1 MLTRDLLR
9 DAVRLAANTD
19 TGKLRVTHMT
29 IEGVQRRVRVG
40 FATAMVITQ
49 ALADAGVLGPH
60 NAVRNRRQVLADDLD
75 AAYALID
82 EAIDDGRIELT
93 PTVNAPNPAVDHG

>member
-1 MLTRDLLR
+1 MGDEKPH
-9 DAVRLAANTD
+9 
-19 TGKLRVTHMT
+19 GKFRVTHT
-29 IEGVQRRVRVG
+29 SVDALQRRTRVG
-40 FATAMVITQ
+40 FATAMVIAQ

-60 NAVRNRRQVLADDLD
+60 NAVRNRRQVLAYDLD

-93 PTVNAPNPAVDHG
+93 ATVNAPNPPTEVQP